1 MADVD
6 IMDLF
11 DREFV
16 TGEETQSSRSSSIPD
31 YKPTRSYQTGSTRKT
46 QEPLTPRKPVEEA
59 VTKTTLP
66 PASSDIDEKLVWVGA
81 IFVFFGVFA
90 FLLGY
95 WLGNMK
101 EKEITQLRKEKQTT
115 LTQQIEEKKT
125 EIALKQN
132 ALPVQQAVEV
142 VQPVSATPVTVP
154 TPSPAVQ
161 QVPVVPS
168 LTETTQP
175 KTTTQPRTQAT
186 PASKPQTTTQTTP
199 TPTTKPA
206 TQTTSPS
213 KTTGSYTIQVS
224 AHTDLEKAQAV
235 EAQLRKAGFSPYIV
249 ESVLNDVTYYRVR
262 VGSYGSK
269 ADAEAAL
276 SRLKQQSL
284 AKDAYILSLK

>member
-11 DREFV
+11 DKEFV
-16 TGEETQSSRSSSIPD
+16 TGEETPPLRSSSIPD
-31 YKPTRSYQTGSTRKT
+31 YKPSRSYQTQNTRQNGEVLTSKKSIDEIKR
-46 QEPLTPRKPVEEA
+46 EPSLSPT
-59 VTKTTLP
+59 
-66 PASSDIDEKLVWVGA
+66 SNDIDEKLVWVGA

-142 VQPVSATPVTVP
+142 VQPVP
-154 TPSPAVQ
+154 TPAPQASTPAPTVQ
-161 QVPVVPS
+161 EVPVVPS

-175 KTTTQPRTQAT
+175 KTTSQPRTQT
-186 PASKPQTTTQTTP
+186 KPPSQSQTTVQTTTTQTT
-199 TPTTKPA
+199 KPSP
-206 TQTTSPS
+206 QTTTSS
-213 KTTGSYTIQVS
+213 GGSYTIQIS
-224 AHTDLEKAQAV
+224 AHTDLTKAQAV
-235 EAQLRKAGFSPYIV
+235 ETQLRKSGFSPYIV
-249 ESVLNDVTYYRVR
+249 ESVLNEVTYYRVR

-269 ADAEAAL
+269 AEAETAL
-276 SRLKQQSL
+276 AKLKQLSL